1 MALANRPRDDISRLP
16 AAREDEPSFMPLAI
30 AVLSGAAVSGFPKT
44 RWINQLSSNRE
55 ETMKNLYVGNLEKT
69 TTEEDLETAFAIYG
83 SVELVSII
91 RDQTTGLP
99 REFGFME
106 MT

>member
-1 MALANRPRDDISRLP
+1 
-16 AAREDEPSFMPLAI
+16 
-30 AVLSGAAVSGFPKT
+30 
-44 RWINQLSSNRE
+44 
-55 ETMKNLYVGNLEKT
+55 MKNLYVGNLEKT

-106 MT
+106 MTEDKDALEAVQGLNGYLMTSGTINVSEARAKTNTARVRTSK